1 VTWRVLSICAISLTA
16 HWAFMFWQ
24 QRHVRA
30 LPEFASSSDAVKNH
44 VAVVSLF
51 WVMIGSLIGNYFC
64 GALAWIMGYRKAI
77 ALMFGA
83 YFVSMYLCFMQTWSY
98 EATLAWFALIGLC
111 QGVFGLFTMCLPPLF
126 PTLLRTTGA
135 GFCYNFGRIVAAAGT
150 IFFGLTKAGQVGD
163 YRTALFYAGFLF
175 APAAFLALLLP
186 DEREA

>member
-1 VTWRVLSICAISLTA
+1 
-16 HWAFMFWQ
+16 MFWQ

-30 LPEFASSSDAVKNH
+30 LPEFAGASDAVKNH

-51 WVMIGSLIGNYFC
+51 WVMIGSLIGNYVC
-64 GALAWIMGYRKAI
+64 GAMAKLIGYRHAI
-77 ALMFGA
+77 SLMLAA
-83 YFVSMYLCFMQTWSY
+83 YFVSMSLCFKQTWSY

-150 IFFGLTKAGQVGD
+150 IVFGLTQAGKIGD
-163 YRTALFYAGFLF
+163 YRTALFYTGFLF
-175 APAAFLALLLP
+175 APAALIALLLP
-186 DEREA
+186 EEKEA